1 MQHEYYEASILT
13 TPCPFPSQNI
23 EERSW
28 GAVLVW
34 SSSSFSSS
42 PDGRTLILI
51 WWRVERSRER
61 ERESTAHRSHIELG
75 LAGASSDKEARSHTR
90 RSYTAKVIS
99 MNAAGG

>member
-61 ERESTAHRSHIELG
+61 EREREHGTQESHRVR
-75 LAGASSDKEARSHTR
+75 AGWRK
-90 RSYTAKVIS
+90 
-99 MNAAGG
+99 